1 MLLDDKQVLFYELYF
16 LLISAEI
23 KMLIKIEQ
31 WFVDNK
37 TGRVSLSQE
46 LDPENDT
53 YLDHTPLELLL
64 CLIKHQGESVTKD
77 TMLEEVWPNKV
88 VTEDVLSV
96 AVSQIRKALKDN
108 AKKQKNILKKSN

>member
-31 WFVDNK
+31 WFVDSK

-64 CLIKHQGESVTKD
+64 CLIKHC
-77 TMLEEVWPNKV
+77 N
-88 VTEDVLSV
+88 
-96 AVSQIRKALKDN
+96 SQINLDYL
-108 AKKQKNILKKSN
+108 IGPW